1 MYFIERVCVMYRF
14 IKYFIYR
21 FVKNCIGFFDGYG
34 SCPNCGDRWN
44 WKTSGSITFEGDCSS
59 SSGVMVCNEC
69 LSEPPKLVVDRIVK
83 DLKHSMWPQNEI
95 ESVKMAINTLKAT
108 HT

>member
-1 MYFIERVCVMYRF
+1 
-14 IKYFIYR
+14 
-21 FVKNCIGFFDGYG
+21 
-34 SCPNCGDRWN
+34 
-44 WKTSGSITFEGDCSS
+44 
-59 SSGVMVCNEC
+59 MVCNEC